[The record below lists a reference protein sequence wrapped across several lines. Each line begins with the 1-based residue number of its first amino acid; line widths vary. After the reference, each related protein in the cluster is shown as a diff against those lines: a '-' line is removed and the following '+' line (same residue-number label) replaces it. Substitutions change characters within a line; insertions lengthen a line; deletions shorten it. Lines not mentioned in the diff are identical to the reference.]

1 MPLFAWKKFDD
12 SNWGR
17 FALEHCDVYSYANV
31 EYLSLSLVE
40 TSGYFSSVCG
50 GISKPLARDGGVT
63 KRYGEQLNRRSPMD

>member
-1 MPLFAWKKFDD
+1 M
-12 SNWGR
+12 
-17 FALEHCDVYSYANV
+17 YSYANV
-31 EYLSLSLVE
+31 EYSSLSLVE